1 MAQTRNIKTDE
12 FDSLIIGGGLSG
24 LLAAHQLDS
33 TGRRVVLV
41 ESMDTLGGN
50 CRVTNSKVGPIDLNF
65 KFFPDAPET
74 HEALEW
80 MSSVLGEK
88 ITFETIE
95 APPLTYDEG
104 KFKPFVGFGD
114 QKVETAS
121 EIDAYAK
128 ARYLRLSSTPK
139 DWVKKLT
146 ETFTGTILT
155 QSQATKM
162 QIDDGFVIEV
172 MINGAKRL
180 SGREVLFCAAPQNL
194 LRLLPEAQSPARL
207 RQRLL
212 KGEFW
217 TSVNLDLIHSG
228 HVTESEAVHA
238 LKGGSEEPC
247 VGIFSPAVTIE
258 DGRQAQLSQW
268 ITLVARDMA
277 DDPELVGGA
286 LKQIKRQLKRAYE
299 TSLDGLIQERIVV
312 SPLSHG
318 DFTGMLTPDGKWP
331 KLQNLW
337 VISGLQ
343 DNAKNTIGSVRQ
355 ARRTLQS
362 IMGDILEGTV
372 LESDEYAEGPQP
384 TA

>member
-12 FDSLIIGGGLSG
+12 FDSLIIGGGLTG

-33 TGRRVVLV
+33 TGRRVALV
-41 ESMDTLGGN
+41 ESMDMLGGS
-50 CRVTNSKVGPIDLNF
+50 CRMTNSKVGPTDLNF
-65 KFFPDAPET
+65 KFFPDSPET
-74 HEALEW
+74 HQALEW
-80 MSSVLGEK
+80 LSSVLGQK
-88 ITFETIE
+88 IDFEIIE
-95 APPLTYDEG
+95 APPLTYEDG
-104 KFKPFVGFGD
+104 RFKPFVGFGD

-128 ARYLRLSSTPK
+128 SRYLRLSTTPK
-139 DWVKKLT
+139 DWVKRLT
-146 ETFTGTILT
+146 ETFTGTVFT

-162 QIDDGFVIEV
+162 QIDDQFVIEV

-180 SGREVLFCAAPQNL
+180 SGREVLFCAAPQQL
-194 LRLLPEAQSPARL
+194 IRLLPEANSPARL

-217 TSVNLDLIHSG
+217 TSVNLDLVHAG
-228 HVTESEAVHA
+228 QVTDSQSVHA
-238 LKGGSEEPC
+238 LKGANEEPC
-247 VGIFSPAVTIE
+247 VGIFSPAVILE

-268 ITLVARDMA
+268 ITFVARDMA
-277 DDPELVGGA
+277 DDPELVGAA

-299 TSLDGLIQERIVV
+299 TSLNGLIQERIVV

-318 DFTGMLTPDGKWP
+318 DFTGVLTADGKWP

-337 VISGLQ
+337 AVSGLQ

-355 ARRTLQS
+355 VRRTLQS

-372 LESDEYAEGPQP
+372 LESDEYSEGPQP

>member
-1 MAQTRNIKTDE
+1 MAQTRNFKTDE
-12 FDSLIIGGGLSG
+12 FDSLIIGGGLTG

-33 TGRRVVLV
+33 TGRRVALV

-50 CRVTNSKVGPIDLNF
+50 CRMTNSKVGPTDLNF
-65 KFFPDAPET
+65 KFFPDTAET
-74 HEALEW
+74 HQALEW
-80 MSSVLGEK
+80 LSSVLDQK
-88 ITFETIE
+88 IEFEMIE
-95 APPLTYDEG
+95 APPLTYEDG
-104 KFKPFVGFGD
+104 RFKPFVGFGD

-121 EIDAYAK
+121 EIDAYARS
-128 ARYLRLSSTPK
+128 RYLRLNTTPK
-139 DWVKKLT
+139 DWVKRLT
-146 ETFTGTILT
+146 ETFTGTIFT

-162 QIDDGFVIEV
+162 QIDDQFVIEV

-180 SGREVLFCAAPQNL
+180 SGREVLFCAAPQQL
-194 LRLLPEAQSPARL
+194 IRLLPEANSPARL

-217 TSVNLDLIHSG
+217 TSVNLDLVHAG
-228 HVTESEAVHA
+228 QVTDSQSVHA
-238 LKGGSEEPC
+238 LKGANEEPC
-247 VGIFSPAVTIE
+247 VGIFSPAVMLE

-268 ITLVARDMA
+268 ITLVSRDMA

-318 DFTGMLTPDGKWP
+318 DFTGVLPADGKWP

-337 VISGLQ
+337 AISGLQ
-343 DNAKNTIGSVRQ
+343 DTAKNTVGSVRQ
-355 ARRTLQS
+355 VRRTLQS

-372 LESDEYAEGPQP
+372 LESDEYSEGPQP